1 MKLAR
6 RLFVLLVVA
15 QSLLALHRLVPH
27 GHNGLLPIH
36 LPHWLQSL
44 QKLVE
49 TDLGG
54 DHLEYAY
61 SRYDEDDEQ
70 KIVIISD
77 SWGDDSHAQPLS
89 LMACDFTQTSFYF
102 YQHAYISIA
111 TAQFAHR
118 PAASTP
124 VRPVAALL
132 VASCGLRAPPVVV
145 A

>member
-36 LPHWLQSL
+36 LPTWLQSL

-61 SRYDEDDEQ
+61 LRCDDDDEQ
-70 KIVIISD
+70 KIVIVSG
-77 SWGDDSHAQPLS
+77 SWDDDAQPHAHWLS
-89 LMACDFTQTSFYF
+89 ACDFTQTTYYF
-102 YQHAYISIA
+102 YQHSHISIA

-118 PAASTP
+118 PQT
-124 VRPVAALL
+124 VAPTRLMSALI
-132 VASCGLRAPPVVV
+132 VASCGLRAPPAQV